1 MEQLDYSEE
10 ITKKIEDIK
19 SKVLSGDI
27 SLLDIELVP
36 IFNSLKNTLSTYNIN
51 KYSTTYKKVFRLLI
65 QKFEELK
72 FLLTQLDNEEIFL
85 NYLNTNPE
93 DLEIYQLFEG
103 CWKKPFNIESL
114 SLRFLE
120 SSKDKLCT
128 EKRAFPIITLVDKI
142 ELKENFLLEVPKQKF
157 TEKMMDFFNSIKDK
171 LPCSYDEIFEED
183 KVQVKIFEKFVYL
196 LHLLQLG
203 KIKYQKES
211 NFLYL

>member
-19 SKVLSGDI
+19 NKVLSGDI

-36 IFNSLKNTLSTYNIN
+36 IFNSLKDTLSTYNIN
-51 KYSTTYKKVFRLLI
+51 KYSTTYEKVFRLLT

-72 FLLTQLDNEEIFL
+72 FLLTHLDNEEIFL

-103 CWKKPFNIESL
+103 CWKKPFTIESL

-120 SSKDKLCT
+120 SSKDKLCI
-128 EKRAFPIITLVDKI
+128 EKGASPIINLVDKI
-142 ELKENFLLEVPKQKF
+142 ELKENFLLEVPKHKF
-157 TEKMMDFFNSIKDK
+157 TEKMMFFFNSIKDK
-171 LPCSYDEIFEED
+171 FPCSYDEIFKED
-183 KVQVKIFEKFVYL
+183 KVQVEVFEKFVYL

-203 KIKYQKES
+203 KIKYEKNT